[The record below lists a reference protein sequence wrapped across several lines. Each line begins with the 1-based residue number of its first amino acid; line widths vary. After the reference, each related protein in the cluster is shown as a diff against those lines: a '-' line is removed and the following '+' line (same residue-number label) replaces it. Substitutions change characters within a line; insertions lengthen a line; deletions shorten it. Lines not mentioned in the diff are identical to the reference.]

1 MPPTL
6 ALGLVLLSWA
16 FFNNRTMGSRTLMAA
31 ALALMG
37 WEPAGRGKLVGL
49 ILVLVA
55 TGAALSVVWD
65 FAADVVRQRRA
76 AARAPAMAGPAVAG
90 PAPAPARPAA
100 RQAPRA
106 RRAPAAA
113 PGSPPPGPATPMPPV
128 PEAPAPA
135 APTPMPTPAP
145 AAGAPLTELEQ
156 ADAFGD
162 LLEANLGGLADAY
175 RSGDVRAQAAFA
187 GEIADV
193 ARGLETM
200 LRVVV
205 GERHRVHGFDP
216 AEPPD

>member
-76 AARAPAMAGPAVAG
+76 AGRVPTAMVGPAVAG
-90 PAPAPARPAA
+90 PAPAPAPTRPAA
-100 RQAPRA
+100 RQAPRV
-106 RRAPAAA
+106 RRAPA
-113 PGSPPPGPATPMPPV
+113 PGSPPPVPATPMPPA
-128 PEAPAPA
+128 PEAPAP
-135 APTPMPTPAP
+135 PTPSPAPAP

-205 GERHRVHGFDP
+205 GERHRVHGLDP